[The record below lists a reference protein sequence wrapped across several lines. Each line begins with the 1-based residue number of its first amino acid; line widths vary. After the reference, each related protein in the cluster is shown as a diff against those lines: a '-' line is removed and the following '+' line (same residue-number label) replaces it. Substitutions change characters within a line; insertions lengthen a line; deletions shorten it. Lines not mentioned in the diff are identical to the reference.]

1 MSLKNYYHIYDIS
14 QIKTYVNRKGTNII
28 KFGAKWCKPCVEI
41 EPWYKSISKS
51 YPNVRFI
58 SIDYNNSTKPAF
70 RAYKIKGM
78 PTFIGPSADE
88 PSGGTLRFSGH
99 WILTNVFATQ
109 ADILTSTLSKPT
121 FVNSSH

>member
-41 EPWYKSISKS
+41 ESWYKSISKS

-78 PTFIGPSADE
+78 PTFIG
-88 PSGGTLRFSGH
+88 LHKNKYR
-99 WILTNVFATQ
+99 ILMIGA
-109 ADILTSTLSKPT
+109 SKP
-121 FVNSSH
+121 VLKKSVENYLKSL